1 MAFSRRESGSAS
13 RKRLYDG
20 KELYTSRWYDLE
32 TVDQIGGGDSF
43 AGGLL
48 YGLMEG
54 YDSPRAL
61 EFAAAAACL
70 KHFNMVSVA
79 EVQALANGGNIG
91 RVQR

>member
-1 MAFSRRESGSAS
+1 M
-13 RKRLYDG
+13 YDG

-70 KHFNMVSVA
+70 KHSIEGDFNMVSVA